1 MDINGLLNAFDTINV
16 ATTKRIGFNVGL
28 NTSLRESSAG
38 VLALQLAGTDVLTF
52 NPTGI
57 ILNTGQNISLFPSQ
71 RLNLDATNN
80 NFINSPTTTTIDI
93 RTGNVV
99 RATFGGSGNS
109 FSGNSAFDTN
119 VLFVDSVN
127 NWVGL
132 GTATPAYQIDIR
144 GASDASQVH
153 ISRNSSDIGGYFTSV
168 GDSGNFNI
176 SGGSSYNGTN
186 FIAKWT
192 NSTIV
197 SLNPASNTVA
207 FFINSGLTAGNTFTP
222 TNVFQV
228 SNLALTI
235 PTTSTFFI
243 GSSSIRETSTN
254 VLSLQTGGTNRLM
267 VDSTGVTVPG
277 APARLFIGTC
287 ALQEVATNALAF
299 QFAGSTLVNMSSISA
314 YALITDTSGN
324 VFGAGQFR
332 SDNSG
337 STVDITNSSN
347 SATNGA
353 LTITRT
359 GSGAGNFVSLDVF
372 TFNPGAGLAIAI
384 RLNSTLANAN
394 GRAFQVPTNNTDPTG
409 GGGAAVGR
417 IPIDVNGTLRYLAYY

>member
-1 MDINGLLNAFDTINV
+1 MDINGLLNVFDTINV
-16 ATTKRIGFNVGL
+16 ATTKRIGFNVAL

-52 NPTGI
+52 NSTGI

-153 ISRNSSDIGGYFTSV
+153 ISRNSSDIGGYLTSV

-197 SLNPASNTVA
+197 SLNPAGNTIA

-228 SNLALTI
+228 SNTALTL
-235 PTTSTFFI
+235 PSANRLFI
-243 GSSSIRETSTN
+243 GSSSIREVSTN
-254 VLSLQTGGTNRLM
+254 VLALQTNGTDRLTL
-267 VDSTGVTVPG
+267 DASGNVTVP
-277 APARLFIGTC
+277 AFVRLFLGTC
-287 ALQEVATNALAF
+287 ALREFSAN
-299 QFAGSTLVNMSSISA
+299 TLVLETSSTIQWQLDGNGTLTRINAVGTGLMISNGDTDPSPA
-314 YALITDTSGN
+314 ASFGHTCNSASASSTIQITGSN
-324 VFGAGQFR
+324 SGAGQAIMLDFTTSLIANNYYFR
-332 SDNSG
+332 F
-337 STVDITNSSN
+337 
-347 SATNGA
+347 AT
-353 LTITRT
+353 
-359 GSGAGNFVSLDVF
+359 D
-372 TFNPGAGLAIAI
+372 
-384 RLNSTLANAN
+384 
-394 GRAFQVPTNNTDPTG
+394 NTDPTA
-409 GGGAAVGR
+409 GGGAAAGR
-417 IPIDVNGTLRYLAYY
+417 IKILVGGTVRYLAYY

>member
-1 MDINGLLNAFDTINV
+1 MDVNGLLNVSGTINV
-16 ATTKRIGFNVGL
+16 ATTRSIAFNAAL

-38 VLALQLAGTDVLTF
+38 VLALQLSGTDVLTF
-52 NPTGI
+52 NTTGI
-57 ILNTGQNISLFPSQ
+57 ILNTGQNISLFPAQ

-99 RATFGGSGNS
+99 RATFGAAGNS

-132 GTATPAYQIDIR
+132 GTATPLYQLDIR

-153 ISRNSSDIGGYFTSV
+153 ISRNSTDIGGYLTSV

-176 SGGSSYNGTN
+176 QGGSSYNGTN
-186 FIAKWT
+186 FIARGT
-192 NSTIV
+192 NAAIV
-197 SLNPASNTVA
+197 SLNPFGSAIAFYINT
-207 FFINSGLTAGNTFTP
+207 GLTAGNSYTP
-222 TNVFQV
+222 TAVCTITTNT
-228 SNLALTI
+228 LTL

-254 VLSLQTGGTNRLM
+254 VLSLQTAGTNRLT

-287 ALQEVATNALAF
+287 ALQEVASNALAF
-299 QFAGSTLVNMSSISA
+299 QFAGSTLINMSSISA

-337 STVDITNSSN
+337 TTVDIINSSN
-347 SATNGA
+347 TATNGA

-417 IPIDVNGTLRYLAYY
+417 IPIDVNGTLRYIPYY